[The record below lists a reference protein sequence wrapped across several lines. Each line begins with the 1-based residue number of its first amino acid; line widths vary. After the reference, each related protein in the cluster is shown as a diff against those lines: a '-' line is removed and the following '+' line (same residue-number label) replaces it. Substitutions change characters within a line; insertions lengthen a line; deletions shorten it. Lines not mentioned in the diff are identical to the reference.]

1 MDVIKKNDVTRFNS
15 LVGRVKDPE
24 VKGAAFNFC
33 IDNNLVDSFQVL
45 LNGELD
51 YKTIWNAFHSSLNKR
66 QIDFLKLLVESGKL
80 DQILFSCGF
89 LNCISQNWLEGAQ
102 YFFASQS
109 GSFVIEQPYIYLG
122 ACIAFK
128 QNFMDIANFL
138 VDKILDPNLKTFI
151 ENPEIEYSCKA
162 DKLFELAMGSGLRW
176 Q

>member
-102 YFFASQS
+102 YFFSSQS
-109 GSFVIEQPYIYLG
+109 DAFVIDQSSIYMG
-122 ACIAFK
+122 AYIAFRN
-128 QNFMDIANFL
+128 NFMNIANFC
-138 VDKILDPNLKTFI
+138 VDKIFDPSLQPFI
-151 ENPEIEYSCKA
+151 EDPGFDNSCKSN
-162 DKLFELAMGSGLRW
+162 LLLELAMRFRKKY
-176 Q
+176 